1 MARSVPLL
9 RFGGGSVCGVKCH
22 GRFTEIERD
31 SLLEDLRHRYGRR
44 FVALHSHLLCRQSY
58 STGISLHFI
67 SRQLWIVHGLA
78 LCSLSYDYYFL
89 ELVIARQ
96 FDVAFHFSGCVAGWS
111 HCFMEAEKDAMT
123 SKQTPHVTRDG
134 RSSSASRFTSFGPAC
149 LSFYDS
155 THVHDV

>member
-1 MARSVPLL
+1 MTRSVSLL
-9 RFGGGSVCGVKCH
+9 RFDGGSVCGVKCH
-22 GRFTEIERD
+22 GRFTEIGRD
-31 SLLEDLRHRYGRR
+31 SLLEDLRHRYSRR

-78 LCSLSYDYYFL
+78 LCSLSCDSYFL

-111 HCFMEAEKDAMT
+111 HCFMEAEQDAMT
-123 SKQTPHVTRDG
+123 PKQTPHVTRDG
-134 RSSSASRFTSFGPAC
+134 RSSSASRLASFDPAC
-149 LSFYDS
+149 LNFCRSAN
-155 THVHDV
+155 T